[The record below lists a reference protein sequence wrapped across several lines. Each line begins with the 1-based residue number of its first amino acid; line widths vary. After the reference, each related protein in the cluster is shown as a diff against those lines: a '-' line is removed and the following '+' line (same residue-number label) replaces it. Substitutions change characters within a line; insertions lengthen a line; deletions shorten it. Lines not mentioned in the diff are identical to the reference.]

1 MSSTLSW
8 RPAFPPKSGSLPSE
22 LKFALRKKYDEP
34 IDIMFDESDIPF
46 LEGLVCAGIPGANDL
61 ISAIRKHK
69 QIIVKETY

>member
-8 RPAFPPKSGSLPSE
+8 RPASPPRSGSLPTA
-22 LKFALRKKYDEP
+22 LKFALRKKYNEP
-34 IDIMFDESDIPF
+34 INVTFDESDIPF

-61 ISAIRKHK
+61 ISAIRMHN